1 MHGVH
6 YIRSSAP
13 GQIIQL
19 ANHGLVLELALIVWG
34 RINVMMKKSLS
45 TQGNRLWIGTE
56 TETYILNCLLSKRW
70 LRELIL
76 SVPLLLDVYPH
87 IVSRVTLVLYLKFRI
102 L

>member
-1 MHGVH
+1 MHGVY
-6 YIRSSAP
+6 YIRSSAL

-19 ANHGLVLELALIVWG
+19 ANHGSVLELALVVRG
-34 RINVMMKKSLS
+34 RIKVMMKKSLS
-45 TQGNRLWIGTE
+45 THGNRLLSGPGNK
-56 TETYILNCLLSKRW
+56 TYILDYLLSKHW

-87 IVSRVTLVLYLKFRI
+87 IVSRVPLI